1 MKLRLRTTASLMPA
15 FTSKP
20 WVPCFALFL
29 VFSCSSA
36 LAQSSTAGAANPI
49 DRYRAA
55 EKTLAAH
62 TKEYDFLHDDS
73 PAAIAA
79 LKAMWAASA
88 DAVIEQLASNP
99 KTSAT
104 DIDRTVCQLEPEA
117 YRCNIQ
123 GPVAPEDVVT
133 SSDVIQLGA
142 ESFAVSQFNGEVGTV
157 FIVGPREGKPALL
170 WSISSTLP
178 QSLDRQGIIGAWRVE
193 RAGGAC
199 RDKGTKF
206 KPGQCGP
213 LYASL
218 GVLPADAEG
227 RPRFYINGGYAQM
240 MGATIGEQATV
251 WRWNGVAAE
260 LLWEDWYDFMIDQ
273 AHGSKFKDGI
283 LTFEAKEDF
292 RTFFGCGSCEAR
304 QMQRR
309 LRVTPGGIED
319 LGKVSLRPELDLIDE
334 LFWRLAR
341 GQSTADI
348 ASPQVAMLLK
358 PQIADAKRE
367 SRKIARN
374 WLSVG
379 MLGDVAH
386 ERTGDLDR
394 VCFTADD
401 IGRITFTI
409 QENQGKPFYLSHA
422 EEPPGNYGDCAKP
435 LAALAK

>member
-1 MKLRLRTTASLMPA
+1 MRILPYFVLL
-15 FTSKP
+15 
-20 WVPCFALFL
+20 FALP
-29 VFSCSSA
+29 CSRASGQISA
-36 LAQSSTAGAANPI
+36 ASAADPI
-49 DRYRAA
+49 ARYRAA

-62 TKEYDFLHDDS
+62 IREYDFLHDDS
-73 PAAIAA
+73 PEAIAA

-88 DAVIEQLASNP
+88 DAVIEQLATNP
-99 KTSAT
+99 KTSAADLDKT
-104 DIDRTVCQLEPEA
+104 LCQLEPEA
-117 YRCNIQ
+117 YRCNIK

-133 SSDVIQLGA
+133 ASDAIQLGVGI
-142 ESFAVSQFNGEVGTV
+142 FAVSQFNGEVGTV
-157 FIVGPREGKPALL
+157 FIVGPREGKTTLL
-170 WSISSTLP
+170 WSISTAVP
-178 QSLDRQGIIGAWRVE
+178 QPLDRHGLIGAWRVE

-218 GVLPADAEG
+218 GLLPADAQG
-227 RPRFYINGGYAQM
+227 RPRFYIDGGYAQM
-240 MGATIGEQATV
+240 LGATVGHQATV
-251 WRWNGVAAE
+251 WRWNGDAAE

-273 AHGSKFKDGI
+273 ARGSEFKDGM
-283 LTFEAKEDF
+283 LTFEEKEDF

-309 LRVTPGGIED
+309 LRVTPAGIED

-334 LFWRLAR
+334 LFWRLAH
-341 GQSTADI
+341 GLSTADI
-348 ASPQVAMLLK
+348 ASPQVAMLIK

-386 ERTGDLDR
+386 QRAGDVDQ

-401 IGRITFTI
+401 IGRIYFTI
-409 QENQGKPFYLSHA
+409 QENQGKPEFLSHA
-422 EEPPGNYGDCAKP
+422 EEPPGNYDDCAKP
-435 LAALAK
+435 PADPAK